1 MNERKQRL
9 TVARRRRRRRSQED
23 EETQRTLDDFIQG
36 A

>member
-9 TVARRRRRRRSQED
+9 TVASRRRRRRSQED

>member
-9 TVARRRRRRRSQED
+9 TVARRRRTSQED
-23 EETQRTLDDFIQG
+23 EENQRTLDDFIQG

>member
-9 TVARRRRRRRSQED
+9 TVARRRRSQED
-23 EETQRTLDDFIQG
+23 EENQRTLDDFIQG

>member
-9 TVARRRRRRRSQED
+9 TVARRRRRSQED
-23 EETQRTLDDFIQG
+23 EENQRTLDDFIQG

>member
-23 EETQRTLDDFIQG
+23 GETQRTLDDFIQG